1 MEDVPDM
8 DSKGE
13 NVLGLSEL
21 DSSSVIESN
30 TDQFAAD
37 VIEKSQE
44 LTVLVDFWAPWCG
57 PCKTLTPII
66 EKIVKEYRG
75 RLALVKINVDENQA
89 LAAQMRV
96 QSIPMVVAF
105 KNGAPVD
112 GFAGALPESQL
123 REFVDKLFDGEESP
137 LEKLVNEASSFLEKG
152 DIEKAINLYS
162 QVVEADPKNSLGHV
176 GLIRVMMVE
185 DQNDEALNYIEAL
198 DVELRESSE
207 ISGLKAAL
215 ELAGSE
221 SNSQDVEL
229 LRQDLDSNPEDPDA
243 RYDLAVALY
252 GKGKVEESIEI
263 LVELVK
269 THGQWKEE
277 AAKTQLLK
285 IFEARGHLD
294 EYTIEGRRKLSS
306 VLFS

>member
-1 MEDVPDM
+1 MEDVPNI

-21 DSSSVIESN
+21 DSSSVKESN

-44 LTVLVDFWAPWCG
+44 LPVLVDFWAPWCG
-57 PCKTLTPII
+57 PCKTLTPVI
-66 EKIVKEYRG
+66 EKIVKEYQG

-137 LEKLVNEASSFLEKG
+137 LDKLVNEASSFLEKG

-176 GLIRVMMVE
+176 GLIRAMMVE
-185 DQNDEALNYIEAL
+185 DQNDEALNYIESL
-198 DVELRESSE
+198 DAELRESSE
-207 ISGLKAAL
+207 VSGLKAAL
-215 ELAGSE
+215 ELLGSE

-229 LRQDLDSNPEDPDA
+229 LRQNFDSKPEDPDA

>member
-1 MEDVPDM
+1 MEDVQDM

-123 REFVDKLFDGEESP
+123 REFVDKLFD
-137 LEKLVNEASSFLEKG
+137 
-152 DIEKAINLYS
+152 
-162 QVVEADPKNSLGHV
+162 
-176 GLIRVMMVE
+176 
-185 DQNDEALNYIEAL
+185 
-198 DVELRESSE
+198 
-207 ISGLKAAL
+207 
-215 ELAGSE
+215 
-221 SNSQDVEL
+221 
-229 LRQDLDSNPEDPDA
+229 
-243 RYDLAVALY
+243 
-252 GKGKVEESIEI
+252 
-263 LVELVK
+263 
-269 THGQWKEE
+269 
-277 AAKTQLLK
+277 
-285 IFEARGHLD
+285 
-294 EYTIEGRRKLSS
+294 
-306 VLFS
+306 